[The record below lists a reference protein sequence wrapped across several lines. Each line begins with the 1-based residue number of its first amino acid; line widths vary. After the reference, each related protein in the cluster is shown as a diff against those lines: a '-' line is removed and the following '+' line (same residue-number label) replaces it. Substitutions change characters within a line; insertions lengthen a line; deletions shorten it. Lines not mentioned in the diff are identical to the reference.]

1 MNLFITN
8 IVDRPWFF
16 FAWVIIVVFSVC
28 AHEFSH
34 ALAARRCGDDT
45 AAENGH
51 LSFNPMIQ
59 MGINSLIVLAMFGI
73 AWGAVPV
80 DVSRM
85 RKTWH
90 AAAVAFAGPAANL
103 VLCMVAAFLSVL
115 FSLGKDPEA
124 TSMVSQFFA
133 FASVANGVLFLF
145 NLLPV
150 PMFDGWT
157 VFSLF
162 VPAMRRVEPQQAQ
175 TIGWVFLLV
184 VFVTPVGG
192 LVWEAGSWIGFACIA
207 GWHGVLALVGLG

>member
-1 MNLFITN
+1 M
-8 IVDRPWFF
+8 V
-16 FAWVIIVVFSVC
+16 
-28 AHEFSH
+28 
-34 ALAARRCGDDT
+34 
-45 AAENGH
+45 
-51 LSFNPMIQ
+51 Q
-59 MGINSLIVLAMFGI
+59 MGVNSLIVLALFGI

-103 VLCMVAAFLSVL
+103 GLSLTAALLAVL
-115 FSLGKDPEA
+115 FSLGGE
-124 TSMVSQFFA
+124 TGSISMVSQFFT
-133 FASVANGVLFLF
+133 FASLANGVLFLF

-162 VPAMRRVEPQQAQ
+162 VPAMKRVDPQQAA
-175 TIGWVFLLV
+175 TFSWMFLLV

-192 LVWEAGSWIGFACIA
+192 LVWDGGAR
-207 GWHGVLALVGLG
+207 VGLVFMTFWKALLSLAGLG